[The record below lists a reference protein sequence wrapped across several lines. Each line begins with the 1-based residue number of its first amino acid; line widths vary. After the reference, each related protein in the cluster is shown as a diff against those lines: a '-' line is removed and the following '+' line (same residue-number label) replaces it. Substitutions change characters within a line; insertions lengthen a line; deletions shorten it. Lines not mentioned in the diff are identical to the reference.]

1 MACDEIKRADTD
13 MSILSTTRT
22 VLLGGLP
29 LLALSACVTHQPLM
43 YGWGDYQQ
51 EVYQYFKADG
61 SKSAEEQILAMQ
73 EAAQK
78 ASARGEKLPPGYH
91 AHLALLYASTG
102 KEDLAIAQLE
112 TEKTQ
117 FPESASYMDFLMR
130 KYKK

>member
-29 LLALSACVTHQPLM
+29 LLALSACVTHQPSM

-91 AHLALLYASTG
+91 AHLGLLYASTG

-117 FPESASYMDFLMR
+117 FPESASYMDFLIR